1 VLHPGFTLDDDL
13 LVLPL
18 LAPRPHDFGVVLARW
33 LLARACSGGAG
44 RAWWWLASEQANV
57 VVAGDERTASTA
69 VVRASAVAAGKRAAS
84 RVSAGPLASERTTAA
99 GKPSQAPQ
107 LDRNDSFLPNSEIT
121 VSSCIDSRDD
131 FVSS

>member
-1 VLHPGFTLDDDL
+1 
-13 LVLPL
+13 
-18 LAPRPHDFGVVLARW
+18 
-33 LLARACSGGAG
+33 
-44 RAWWWLASEQANV
+44 V
-57 VVAGDERTASTA
+57 VVAGDERTASA
-69 VVRASAVAAGKRAAS
+69 AAVRASAVAAGKRAAS
-84 RVSAGPLASERTTAA
+84 RVSVGPLASERTTAA